1 MESFSLI
8 QRGES
13 TRSVVDR
20 LSKLPMELMVAI
32 DLIRLNEVLVRLA
45 VVSILKAAHHALG
58 FCSSIAMCSLA
69 ASRNLASVPTGTRLS
84 ISCSKSA
91 FNRSPGLNC
100 GL

>member
-1 MESFSLI
+1 
-8 QRGES
+8 
-13 TRSVVDR
+13 
-20 LSKLPMELMVAI
+20 MELMVAI
-32 DLIRLNEVLVRLA
+32 DPIRLNEVLVS
-45 VVSILKAAHHALG
+45 VSNVSILKVAHHTLG